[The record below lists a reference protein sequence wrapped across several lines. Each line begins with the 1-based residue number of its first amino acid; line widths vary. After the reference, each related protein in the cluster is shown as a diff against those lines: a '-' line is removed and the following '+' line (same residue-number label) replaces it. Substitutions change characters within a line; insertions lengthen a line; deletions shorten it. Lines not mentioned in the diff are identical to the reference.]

1 VRERSVEERRRAE
14 ALGLSAETVA
24 VWFLRLKGHAILDR
38 RFRSHRGEIDI
49 VARRGRTL
57 IFVEVKARATAE
69 AALDAVTPRSR
80 ARILAAADL
89 WVARRPRYAD
99 FDRRFDVVLVMPR
112 RLPRHLR
119 DAFRGDDPDLP
130 THRRS

>member
-1 VRERSVEERRRAE
+1 MRPRSVEERRRAE

-24 VWFLRLKGHAILDR
+24 AWFLRLRAHRILDR
-38 RFRSHRGEIDI
+38 RFRSHCGEIDI

-57 IFVEVKARATAE
+57 VFVEVKARASFE

-99 FDRRFDVVLVMPR
+99 FDRRFDVVLVRPW
-112 RLPRHLR
+112 RLPRHLA
-119 DAFRGDDPDLP
+119 DAFRGDDADLP
-130 THRRS
+130 VHRRS